1 MDTPETPAPPPVPL
15 DVTAT
20 DLHGE
25 IRRLRAQGAIVRVAL
40 PGDLPAWVVTRHSLL
55 QDLLADERIA
65 KDPRHWSALT
75 ERTVPDGWPLIDF
88 VRNPGMTTAD
98 GEDHRRLRTLVTQSF
113 TPRRV
118 AAMRPRVEA
127 DVHTLLDELDGL
139 GTPRSRP
146 VDLRRHFAYPLA
158 MRSIGGLLGVPAE
171 RYDTFRTLSASLVS
185 STTGPE
191 EVLATRRAMQTL
203 LGELVNAKRERPGE
217 DIISDLIAAGDR
229 LSPAELIGTLVL
241 MLVAGHGTTM
251 NLITNAVRALLT
263 HPDQLAAVRAGSVP
277 WTAVVE
283 ETLRW
288 DSPVAH
294 FPLRYATEDIPL
306 AGTVIRR
313 GEAILAS
320 YAAAGRDPDQ
330 HGPGAD
336 EFDANRAPTRHLAF
350 GHGPHY
356 CLGAA
361 MARQEAEVALPAL
374 FQRFPGLELAVT
386 PEELVPLP
394 SFISNSV
401 LELPVR
407 LGQGAPAA
415 P

>member
-1 MDTPETPAPPPVPL
+1 MDTPGTPDTAPAPTPVPL
-15 DVTAT
+15 DATAT

-25 IRRLRAQGAIVRVAL
+25 IRHLRAQGPVVRVAL
-40 PGDLPAWVVTRHSLL
+40 PGGLPAWVVTRHELL
-55 QDLLADERIA
+55 QDLLADPRVA
-65 KDPRHWSALT
+65 KNARHWSALA
-75 ERTVPDGWPLIDF
+75 EGAVPDGWPLIDF
-88 VRNPGMTTAD
+88 ITNAGMTTAD
-98 GEDHRRLRTLVTQSF
+98 GEDHRRLRTLVTPAF

-118 AAMRPRVEA
+118 AAMRPRVAA
-127 DVHTLLDELDGL
+127 DVHALLDGL
-139 GTPRSRP
+139 AARPPGP

-185 STTGPE
+185 STTAAE
-191 EVLATRRAMQTL
+191 EVLATRRALHDL
-203 LGELVNAKRERPGE
+203 LAELVADKREHPAE
-217 DIISDLIAAGDR
+217 DITSDLIAAGDR

-251 NLITNAVRALLT
+251 NLITNAVRALLS
-263 HPDQLAAVRAGSVP
+263 HPGQLAAARAGSLP
-277 WTAVVE
+277 WASVVE

-313 GEAILAS
+313 GDAILAS
-320 YAAAGRDPDQ
+320 YAAAGRCPVQ
-330 HGPGAD
+330 HGPDAG
-336 EFDANRAPTRHLAF
+336 EFDAFRPPAKHLAF

-361 MARQEAEVALPAL
+361 MARQEAQIALPAL
-374 FQRFPGLELAVT
+374 FRRFPGLELAVGAG
-386 PEELVPLP
+386 ELTPLP

-401 LELPVR
+401 LELPVL
-407 LGQGAPAA
+407 LG
-415 P
+415 